1 MKVKVKGKG
10 VKLSG
15 KWCFKNEEVE
25 IDEAEYEKNKE
36 YVAIIKED
44 TQEPLIPE
52 IPGEDIKLEEL
63 KLLREKG
70 KKLEIKNAHVM
81 GKEKLEQLIKEKEA
95 ELSETEKETS
105 QDTNTEQ
112 DSTETEQDTNL
123 ENSNEEEKTE
133 KEQNPEK

>member
-1 MKVKVKGKG
+1 MKIKVKGKG

-36 YVAIIKED
+36 YVVIIKED
-44 TQEPLIPE
+44 TQKPLEPE

-63 KLLREKG
+63 KILREKG
-70 KKLEIKNAHVM
+70 KKLGIKNAHVM
-81 GKEKLEQLIKEKEA
+81 GKEKLEQLIEEKEF
-95 ELSETEKETS
+95 ELSETENETS

-112 DSTETEQDTNL
+112 DSTETEQDTNS
-123 ENSNEEEKTE
+123 ENSNEEEEAE
-133 KEQNPEK
+133 KKQNPEE